1 MTDARTLAVETLT
14 HFEKNGKF
22 PTKKIELALKT
33 LSSENKKFCTFLIM
47 ETLRKRLL
55 IDHILYKFLNRPEN
69 IPKFIRNVLRVG
81 VTQLLLM
88 DTVPG
93 YAAVSEMVDLVQVK
107 KFKGLVN
114 AVLRKVNRKSLES
127 EDLPVHL
134 QYAHP
139 KWLYEYM
146 LKHPYIVDVEL
157 LLIFNQNPP
166 MHAVSPDCKNI
177 LDSEGYIYSE
187 SDYSDCL
194 LIIEKPEN
202 HTNTEHVDE
211 LKYILEQMVDIP
223 IINPITTELGR
234 INEKPWLLH
243 LLSES
248 DFVKS
253 KKQIISY
260 LKEKNLPESFIYLS
274 DTLSLEENTDVIK
287 ELNNYKS
294 VNLEEK
300 LKEKNI
306 GSRYDGYGNWL
317 TLPETPRPAYIS
329 CLKRSD

>member
-1 MTDARTLAVETLT
+1 MTDPRTLAVESLT
-14 HFEKNGKF
+14 YVEKNGKF

-55 IDHILYKFLNRPEN
+55 IDKVLSELLNWPEN

-81 VTQLLLM
+81 VTQLLFM

-93 YAAVSEMVDLVQVK
+93 YAAVSEMVELVQVK
-107 KFKGLVN
+107 KFRGLVN
-114 AVLRKVNRKSLES
+114 AVLREVNRKSFEF
-127 EDLPVHL
+127 ENLPIYL

-146 LKHPYIVDVEL
+146 LKHPYIDYVESL
-157 LLIFNQNPP
+157 LMFNQNPP

-187 SDYSDCL
+187 SDYSDCFL
-194 LIIEKPEN
+194 VIEKPEN
-202 HTNTEHVDE
+202 AANTEHVDE
-211 LKYILEQMVDIP
+211 LKYILEQMFDIP

-243 LLSES
+243 SLTES
-248 DFVKS
+248 DFIKS

-260 LKEKNLPESFIYLS
+260 LKEKTLPECFIYFS
-274 DTLSLEENTDVIK
+274 DTLSLEENTDVAK

-294 VNLEEK
+294 VNLEER
-300 LKEKNI
+300 LKKRNI
-306 GSRYDGYGNWL
+306 ESRYGGYGNWL
-317 TLPETPRPAYIS
+317 VLPETPRPAYIS
-329 CLKRSD
+329 YLKRSD